1 MRSNSKHS
9 VEELERYIKLY
20 LEQGISHRELRGRYG
35 LLLSGTVF
43 RSKVS
48 QYQEHGIAGIQTRK
62 TNQHY
67 SKEFKLSLVKEHLE
81 KGTPTTELARRY
93 NIPAHETVRQWIIK
107 YTKGKGIKIYSPK
120 PEVYTMKSRNVTHDE
135 KVKIVK
141 DCLANGLSYKETAE
155 KYRVP
160 YNNVYSWVQKYK
172 EHGPAGLIDGRGRG
186 KPDSIQT
193 DEERLRTEIEALKA
207 RNEYLET
214 ENAAL
219 KKLDEVERELIS
231 RKRGMKQNTKPL
243 KNFKNKG
250 SK

>member
-1 MRSNSKHS
+1 
-9 VEELERYIKLY
+9 
-20 LEQGISHRELRGRYG
+20 
-35 LLLSGTVF
+35 SGTVF

-48 QYQEHGIAGIQTRK
+48 QYQ
-62 TNQHY
+62 
-67 SKEFKLSLVKEHLE
+67 EHLE

-160 YNNVYSWVQKYK
+160 YNNVYSWVRKYK
-172 EHGPAGLIDGRGRG
+172 EHGSTGLIDGRGRG
-186 KPDSIQT
+186 KPDKIQT
-193 DEERLRTEIEALKA
+193 DEEKLRTEIEALKA

>member
-9 VEELERYIKLY
+9 VEELERYIKMY

-48 QYQEHGIAGIQTRK
+48 QYQ
-62 TNQHY
+62 
-67 SKEFKLSLVKEHLE
+67 EHLE

-160 YNNVYSWVQKYK
+160 YNNVYSWVRKYK
-172 EHGPAGLIDGRGRG
+172 EHGSTGLIDGRGRG
-186 KPDSIQT
+186 KPDKIQT
-193 DEERLRTEIEALKA
+193 DEE
-207 RNEYLET
+207 
-214 ENAAL
+214 
-219 KKLDEVERELIS
+219 KL
-231 RKRGMKQNTKPL
+231 
-243 KNFKNKG
+243 
-250 SK
+250 